1 MGRTTVRHPYP
12 APAADEVGHAFAAV
26 HPEGGRNVFVTGRTC
41 TRCDRTLDPHYRHG
55 VPCYQAR
62 AHAELTV
69 RSYWGRG
76 HVERIPVGDL
86 PPDLR
91 P

>member
-1 MGRTTVRHPYP
+1 M
-12 APAADEVGHAFAAV
+12 
-26 HPEGGRNVFVTGRTC
+26 TGRTC

-69 RSYWGRG
+69 RSYWGGGATWSGSRSATF
-76 HVERIPVGDL
+76 
-86 PPDLR
+86 PPTCGPDHAAPRTLLSAFR
-91 P
+91 QVRTTTRWT